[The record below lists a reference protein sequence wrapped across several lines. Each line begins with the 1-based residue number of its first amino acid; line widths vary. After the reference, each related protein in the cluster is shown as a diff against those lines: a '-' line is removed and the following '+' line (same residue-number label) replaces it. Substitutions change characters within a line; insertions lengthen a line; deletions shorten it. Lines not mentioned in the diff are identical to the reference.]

1 MSLLGTSS
9 SDASP
14 LQAGR
19 RPFVMLLVLLL
30 AVGALVGDAV
40 AVAGPT
46 GSGAAATPDRAR
58 YDVDLRSDADGG
70 HWTGRQRVSFRNA
83 SGRPL
88 REVYL
93 RLWGNGEDGCGT
105 PGGPGAPGVPSP
117 VVVSGVH
124 GGTADPLAVSCTALR
139 IALPKPLA
147 HGKRASVAFDVSIA
161 VPDRNA
167 RFGREG
173 AVRFLGNALP
183 VLAVHDARG
192 WHLDPYV
199 AVGESFYS
207 LTGDYRVRLDH
218 PSGLEVPA
226 TGRTRTRPG
235 GPGRTVTLSVAERVR
250 DFAWAAGPFRT
261 ATQTSPGGV
270 RVKAYWAPG
279 TSAAGVRLSRE
290 EAVAAID
297 RFGREFG
304 RYPYGEIDLVMTS
317 GFGGGMEYPGLVLL
331 GTTEEGGAVVHE
343 LAHQWWYGI
352 VGNDE
357 YASPW
362 LDESFAQYANF
373 RFYGLE
379 TQDCWSDVYWPADD
393 TELTASM
400 GYWSQ
405 HRGEYHLVYTAG
417 PCALSDLE
425 RTLGPDAMARLLKR
439 YARDHWFE
447 VSTTED
453 FKRAAQSMTDE
464 DLGPF
469 WQSHRIGRPCAQVT
483 SRSL

>member
-9 SDASP
+9 SDAWP
-14 LQAGR
+14 LRAGR
-19 RPFVMLLVLLL
+19 RPFVVLLAL
-30 AVGALVGDAV
+30 LLTVGTLVGDAV
-40 AVAGPT
+40 AAAGPT

-58 YDVDLRSDADGG
+58 YDVALRSDADGG

-83 SGRPL
+83 SDRPL

-105 PGGPGAPGVPSP
+105 PGGPGAPGISSP
-117 VVVSGVH
+117 VVVSGVR
-124 GGTADPLAVSCTALR
+124 GGTADPLTVNCTALR

-147 HGKRASVAFDVSIA
+147 HGKRASVAFDVSIT

-199 AVGESFYS
+199 AVGESFYA
-207 LTGDYRVRLDH
+207 LTGDFRVRLDH

-226 TGRTRTRPG
+226 TGRTWSRPG
-235 GPGRTVTLSVAERVR
+235 GPGRTVTLSVAKRVR

-270 RVKAYWAPG
+270 RVRAYWAPG

-304 RYPYGEIDLVMTS
+304 RYPYGEVDLVMTS

-379 TQDCWSDVYWPADD
+379 TDDCWSDVYWPDD
-393 TELTASM
+393 GTELTASM

-417 PCALSDLE
+417 PCALFDLE
-425 RTLGPDAMARLLKR
+425 RTLGPGAMARLLKG
-439 YARDHWFE
+439 YARDHWFG

-469 WQSHRIGRPCAQVT
+469 WESHHIG
-483 SRSL
+483 